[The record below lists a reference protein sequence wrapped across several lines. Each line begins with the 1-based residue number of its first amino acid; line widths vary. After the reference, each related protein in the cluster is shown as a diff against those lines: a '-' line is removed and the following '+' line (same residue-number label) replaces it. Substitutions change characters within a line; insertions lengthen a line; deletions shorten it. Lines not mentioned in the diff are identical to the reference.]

1 MTSCPFN
8 GRYRH
13 SACTLKIVDNSG
25 NFGTMSHLDESPL
38 LDTSLT
44 RDKMEKWVTTQAKG
58 EKIEIDVYGKPTE
71 QQLRELENVRNL
83 SKELQDNLHEL
94 ENSVRNADAENEAM
108 NPTAPIL
115 DYSEDH
121 EFVSANKLDDYYAEE
136 DKADAREEEKRRL
149 TKDGRISLKASRVVE
164 KVVL

>member
-1 MTSCPFN
+1 MVTRPRKFL
-8 GRYRH
+8 R
-13 SACTLKIVDNSG
+13 
-25 NFGTMSHLDESPL
+25 MSHFNESPL
-38 LDTSLT
+38 MSTPVT
-44 RDKMEKWVTTQAKG
+44 RDRMEKWVEAQLKG
-58 EKIEIDVYGKPTE
+58 EKVEIDVYGKPTD
-71 QQLRELENVRNL
+71 QMIKELENVRNL

-94 ENSVRNADAENEAM
+94 ENSVRIAEVENQAM

-121 EFVSANKLDDYYAEE
+121 EFVPDHQDTYYAEE
-136 DKADAREEEKRRL
+136 DKIDAKEEEKQKL

>member
-1 MTSCPFN
+1 MNQS
-8 GRYRH
+8 
-13 SACTLKIVDNSG
+13 LE
-25 NFGTMSHLDESPL
+25 ESPL

-44 RDKMEKWVTTQAKG
+44 RDKMEKWVAAQARG

-94 ENSVRNADAENEAM
+94 ENGVRNADSENDAM
-108 NPTAPIL
+108 NPIAPIL
-115 DYSEDH
+115 DYSDDH
-121 EFVSANKLDDYYAEE
+121 EFVSANQLDDYYAEE
-136 DKADAREEEKRRL
+136 DKADAREEERRKL
-149 TKDGRISLKASRVVE
+149 TKDGRISLKASRIAE